1 MDYNEIIAGK
11 IKQLRDERGIS
22 QKDFGEMVGY
32 NQRTV
37 SFWEKGSVK
46 PDLNALHQ
54 ISKKTGKPI
63 AWFFDE
69 SADDRPVI
77 QQTYDRQLQEKIM
90 ATLAIIEENI
100 KEIKEEYLITPSS
113 GESAINSLANSPS
126 NILLSGNINSTKI
139 TDTMILS
146 PKNIKIER
154 TKKEMNQPEKPQTT
168 QKEPENE
175 LGKIADI
182 LERQLDSLEKLNF
195 LTQQGFLHLSTEM
208 QEVKKNLRETEENLK
223 GTEGILQLLAAY
235 ETGELLENDFKRK
248 LKELGLLGLANHKNN
263 YKSANRTGI
272 NSDIQKVVSV
282 KLSSVE

>member
-11 IKQLRDERGIS
+11 IKQLRDEKGIS

-54 ISKKTGKPI
+54 ISKKTGKPV
-63 AWFFDE
+63 AWFFNE
-69 SADDRPVI
+69 STNDSPVI

-90 ATLAIIEENI
+90 VTLAIIEENI
-100 KEIKEEYLITPSS
+100 KEIKEEYLINSTP
-113 GESAINSLANSPS
+113 GESAINSLANPPS
-126 NILLSGNINSTKI
+126 NILLPDNIKSTNI

-146 PKNIKIER
+146 PVKNIKIER
-154 TKKEMNQPEKPQTT
+154 TKNEMNQSEKPQTT

-195 LTQQGFLHLSTEM
+195 FDTAGVLTSFYRNAGSE
-208 QEVKKNLRETEENLK
+208 K
-223 GTEGILQLLAAY
+223 
-235 ETGELLENDFKRK
+235 
-248 LKELGLLGLANHKNN
+248 
-263 YKSANRTGI
+263 KSAGNRRKSQRDRGDPAITCC
-272 NSDIQKVVSV
+272 
-282 KLSSVE
+282 L